1 MGRCGKL
8 RMQRAWYRGSVNYGG
23 EPSPSNRRKQ
33 AFFGVTC
40 AAMPCIFPGRAH
52 PGATPAAYAEVP
64 GVLRAIARYGAS
76 RAGVP
81 LQSVLLLTSKEARGH
96 GRIGFVRYRKH
107 VAADARR
114 SAGCPEQR

>member
-1 MGRCGKL
+1 
-8 RMQRAWYRGSVNYGG
+8 
-23 EPSPSNRRKQ
+23 
-33 AFFGVTC
+33 
-40 AAMPCIFPGRAH
+40 AH

-64 GVLRAIARYGAS
+64 GVLTAIARYGTS

-114 SAGCPEQR
+114 STGCPEQRRHRRRLVAPARQLRRRVATFAAADFGNADLGQQSGQGIRT